1 MGHKTHPIGYR
12 LGILYPWQSTWY
24 ADKNYTELLH
34 EDLGLRKMILAR
46 LSDAAVSRV
55 ELERNAN
62 QVIVTIHTAKP
73 GIVIG
78 RGGQKVDELRGDL
91 EKTTGRRVRVN
102 IVEIRQ
108 PELDAY
114 LVARSVAD
122 QLERR
127 VAFRRAMKQAVTRTM
142 QRGARGVKIQVGGR
156 LGGSEMSRRET
167 EKDGRV
173 PLHTLRADV
182 DFGQAEAATT
192 FGRIGVKAWI
202 YRGDIMPEPSAAR
215 AGEEDT
221 SLPPA
226 PAAPATPV
234 ATAAVATAPVALA
247 APVAEV
253 APVVTAAEPA
263 AETAPVEP
271 ATPAAETAPVEP
283 ATPAAETAPVEPA
296 TPAAETA
303 PVEPATPAAEAAP
316 VAAAEPAAETAPV
329 AAAEPPAV
337 TAPAEPVA
345 AAETAPVEPVE
356 PASSEPEAAAAETA
370 PAEPEPAPEA
380 AATEPTV
387 SEETSGSGEA

>member
-1 MGHKTHPIGYR
+1 MGHKVHPIGFR

-34 EDLGLRKMILAR
+34 EDLNLRKMILAK

-182 DFGQAEAATT
+182 DFGIAEAATT

-202 YRGDIMPEPSAAR
+202 YRGDILPEPTALR
-215 AGEEDT
+215 PGEEDT
-221 SLPPA
+221 SLPPMPVTT
-226 PAAPATPV
+226 PAAPA
-234 ATAAVATAPVALA
+234 AAVAAPPAPAATPVTEAPVAPPVAEASVVPVAEAPAPPIAEAPA
-247 APVAEV
+247 APVAETPV
-253 APVVTAAEPA
+253 AEAE
-263 AETAPVEP
+263 AE
-271 ATPAAETAPVEP
+271 TPAAEPEVAP
-283 ATPAAETAPVEPA
+283 
-296 TPAAETA
+296 
-303 PVEPATPAAEAAP
+303 
-316 VAAAEPAAETAPV
+316 
-329 AAAEPPAV
+329 
-337 TAPAEPVA
+337 
-345 AAETAPVEPVE
+345 
-356 PASSEPEAAAAETA
+356 EPEATTEEK
-370 PAEPEPAPEA
+370 PAEAD
-380 AATEPTV
+380 T
-387 SEETSGSGEA
+387 SGEA

>member
-1 MGHKTHPIGYR
+1 MGHKVHPIGYR
-12 LGILYPWQSTWY
+12 LGIIYPWQSKWF

-34 EDLGLRKMILAR
+34 EDLGVRRRILEK

-78 RGGQKVDELRGDL
+78 RGGQKVDELRGEL
-91 EKTTGRRVRVN
+91 EKMTNRRVRVN

-127 VAFRRAMKQAVTRTM
+127 VAFRRAMKQAVSRTM
-142 QRGARGVKIQVGGR
+142 QRGARGVKITVGGR

-202 YRGDIMPEPSAAR
+202 YRGDVIPER
-215 AGEEDT
+215 RTAGVTTEDDG
-221 SLPPA
+221 A
-226 PAAPATPV
+226 GMPAAG
-234 ATAAVATAPVALA
+234 TAAAMP
-247 APVAEV
+247 
-253 APVVTAAEPA
+253 
-263 AETAPVEP
+263 
-271 ATPAAETAPVEP
+271 
-283 ATPAAETAPVEPA
+283 
-296 TPAAETA
+296 
-303 PVEPATPAAEAAP
+303 
-316 VAAAEPAAETAPV
+316 
-329 AAAEPPAV
+329 
-337 TAPAEPVA
+337 
-345 AAETAPVEPVE
+345 
-356 PASSEPEAAAAETA
+356 
-370 PAEPEPAPEA
+370 
-380 AATEPTV
+380 
-387 SEETSGSGEA
+387 GSPQAQSAGGEA

>member
-1 MGHKTHPIGYR
+1 MGHKVHPIGFR
-12 LGILYPWQSTWY
+12 LGILYPWQSKWY

-34 EDLGLRKMILAR
+34 EDLHIRRTVFKR

-78 RGGQKVDELRGDL
+78 RGGQKVDELRTEL
-91 EKTTGRRVRVN
+91 EKMSGRRVRVN
-102 IVEIRQ
+102 IIEIRQ

-142 QRGARGVKIQVGGR
+142 QRGARGVKITVGGR

-202 YRGDIMPEPSAAR
+202 YRGDIIPERRQAPQ
-215 AGEEDT
+215 EET
-221 SLPPA
+221 PPTEAPMAPPPA
-226 PAAPATPV
+226 PAPI
-234 ATAAVATAPVALA
+234 APVGA
-247 APVAEV
+247 A
-253 APVVTAAEPA
+253 
-263 AETAPVEP
+263 
-271 ATPAAETAPVEP
+271 
-283 ATPAAETAPVEPA
+283 
-296 TPAAETA
+296 
-303 PVEPATPAAEAAP
+303 
-316 VAAAEPAAETAPV
+316 
-329 AAAEPPAV
+329 
-337 TAPAEPVA
+337 
-345 AAETAPVEPVE
+345 
-356 PASSEPEAAAAETA
+356 
-370 PAEPEPAPEA
+370 
-380 AATEPTV
+380 
-387 SEETSGSGEA
+387 

>member
-12 LGILYPWQSTWY
+12 LGILYPWQSKWY

-34 EDLGLRKMILAR
+34 EDLGLRKMILKR

-202 YRGDIMPEPSAAR
+202 YRGDILPELSAAR
-215 AGEEDT
+215 GGEEDT
-221 SLPPA
+221 SPPPA
-226 PAAPATPV
+226 PAAPPAPASPV
-234 ATAAVATAPVALA
+234 AAAPAAPAAPAA
-247 APVAEV
+247 APVAEAPAAPPAP
-253 APVVTAAEPA
+253 APVAEAPA
-263 AETAPVEP
+263 APPAPAPEAAPAAPVAE
-271 ATPAAETAPVEP
+271 TPAPE
-283 ATPAAETAPVEPA
+283 
-296 TPAAETA
+296 
-303 PVEPATPAAEAAP
+303 TPAAEA
-316 VAAAEPAAETAPV
+316 PATET
-329 AAAEPPAV
+329 
-337 TAPAEPVA
+337 
-345 AAETAPVEPVE
+345 
-356 PASSEPEAAAAETA
+356 PAS
-370 PAEPEPAPEA
+370 
-380 AATEPTV
+380 
-387 SEETSGSGEA
+387 EESTGGEA

>member
-1 MGHKTHPIGYR
+1 MGHKVHPIGFR
-12 LGILYPWQSTWY
+12 LGILYPWQSKWY

-34 EDLGLRKMILAR
+34 EDLNVRKRILKK

-78 RGGQKVDELRGDL
+78 RGGQKVDELRTEL
-91 EKTTGRRVRVN
+91 EAMTNRRVRVN

-202 YRGDIMPEPSAAR
+202 YRGDVIPERNTQADGGR
-215 AGEEDT
+215 AEEAE
-221 SLPPA
+221 PA
-226 PAAPATPV
+226 PAA
-234 ATAAVATAPVALA
+234 A
-247 APVAEV
+247 AP
-253 APVVTAAEPA
+253 AAQPAPA
-263 AETAPVEP
+263 AGTSASIPGGP
-271 ATPAAETAPVEP
+271 QGAEGT
-283 ATPAAETAPVEPA
+283 
-296 TPAAETA
+296 
-303 PVEPATPAAEAAP
+303 
-316 VAAAEPAAETAPV
+316 
-329 AAAEPPAV
+329 
-337 TAPAEPVA
+337 
-345 AAETAPVEPVE
+345 
-356 PASSEPEAAAAETA
+356 
-370 PAEPEPAPEA
+370 
-380 AATEPTV
+380 
-387 SEETSGSGEA
+387 GGEA

>member
-1 MGHKTHPIGYR
+1 MGHKVHPIGFR
-12 LGILYPWQSTWY
+12 LGILYPWQSKWY

-34 EDLGLRKMILAR
+34 EDLGVRKAILTK

-78 RGGQKVDELRGDL
+78 RGGQKVDELRNEL
-91 EKTTGRRVRVN
+91 EKLTGRRVRVN
-102 IVEIRQ
+102 IIEIRQ

-167 EKDGRV
+167 EKEGRV

-182 DFGQAEAATT
+182 DFGLAEAHTT

-202 YRGDIMPEPSAAR
+202 YRGDILPE
-215 AGEEDT
+215 
-221 SLPPA
+221 LA
-226 PAAPATPV
+226 PQRQ
-234 ATAAVATAPVALA
+234 
-247 APVAEV
+247 
-253 APVVTAAEPA
+253 AAE
-263 AETAPVEP
+263 E
-271 ATPAAETAPVEP
+271 
-283 ATPAAETAPVEPA
+283 
-296 TPAAETA
+296 
-303 PVEPATPAAEAAP
+303 
-316 VAAAEPAAETAPV
+316 
-329 AAAEPPAV
+329 
-337 TAPAEPVA
+337 
-345 AAETAPVEPVE
+345 
-356 PASSEPEAAAAETA
+356 ETA
-370 PAEPEPAPEA
+370 PAVAP
-380 AATEPTV
+380 AATPARAA
-387 SEETSGSGEA
+387 EA